1 VFGFD
6 HDDKAIFRHTVDY
19 FREIAVDSATIGI
32 LVPYPNTP
40 LFTRLDAEGRI
51 LTRDWSKYDGK
62 KHVVF
67 QPALMAPQELLMG
80 AEWAAR
86 QFYSLGSIFERM
98 CKSRTGLWWNIV
110 RNLGYHLAL
119 RNFGNIGYSPDAPL
133 PSAAQLQP
141 ANFTLQQLLASNV

>member
-1 VFGFD
+1 
-6 HDDKAIFRHTVDY
+6 FRRTVDY

-40 LFTRLDAEGRI
+40 LFRRLDAEGRI

-67 QPALMAPQELLMG
+67 QPALMSPQELLMG

-86 QFYSLGSIFERM
+86 QFSSLGSIFERM
-98 CKSRTGLWWNIV
+98 CKSRTGLWWNIL

-133 PSAAQLQP
+133 PSAAQL
-141 ANFTLQQLLASNV
+141 